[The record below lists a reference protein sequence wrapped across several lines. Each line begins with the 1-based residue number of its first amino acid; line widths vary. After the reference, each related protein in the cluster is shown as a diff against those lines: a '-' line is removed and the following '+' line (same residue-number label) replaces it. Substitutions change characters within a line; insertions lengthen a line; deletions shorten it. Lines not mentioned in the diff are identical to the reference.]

1 MLINYSKKELDLCAR
16 IMRAEALAEG
26 DLGMLMVG
34 NVVVNRAIANCLD
47 FKDTRTITDVIYQK
61 NQFSGTKSS
70 LFQSSSTT
78 REKDLARRVLKG
90 EYYHP
95 ATNALYF
102 YAPKTNEKCKK
113 TWFNQN
119 YAGRYKN
126 HCFYEPNKGICKE
139 LGKIKY

>member
-102 YAPKTNEKCKK
+102 YAPKTNEKCKN

-139 LGKIKY
+139 LH

>member
-61 NQFSGTKSS
+61 NQFNGTKSS

-102 YAPKTNEKCKK
+102 YAPKTNEKCKN

-139 LGKIKY
+139 LH

>member
-26 DLGMLMVG
+26 DLGMLMVD
-34 NVVVNRAIANCLD
+34 NVVVNRTIANCLD

-139 LGKIKY
+139 LH

>member
-34 NVVVNRAIANCLD
+34 NVVVNRTIANCLD
-47 FKDTRTITDVIYQK
+47 LKDTRTITDVIYQK

-139 LGKIKY
+139 LH

>member
-1 MLINYSKKELDLCAR
+1 MLINYSTKELDLCAR

-34 NVVVNRAIANCLD
+34 NVVVNRAIADCLD
-47 FKDTRTITDVIYQK
+47 FTNVRTITDVIYQK

-78 REKDLARRVLKG
+78 KEKELAKRVLKG

-95 ATNALYF
+95 ATNSLYF
-102 YAPKTNEKCKK
+102 YAPKTKEKCKN
-113 TWFNQN
+113 TWFGQI
-119 YAGRYKN
+119 YSGRYKN
-126 HCFYEPNKGICKE
+126 HCFYEPKSGVCKE
-139 LGKIKY
+139 LH

>member
-34 NVVVNRAIANCLD
+34 NVVVNRAIAKCLD

-102 YAPKTNEKCKK
+102 YAPKTNEKCKN

-139 LGKIKY
+139 LH

>member
-34 NVVVNRAIANCLD
+34 NVVVNRTIANCLD

-90 EYYHP
+90 EYCHP

-139 LGKIKY
+139 LH

>member
-1 MLINYSKKELDLCAR
+1 MLINYSTKELDLCAR

-34 NVVVNRAIANCLD
+34 NVVVNRAIADCLD
-47 FKDTRTITDVIYQK
+47 FTNVRTITDVIYQK

-78 REKDLARRVLKG
+78 KEKELAKRVLKG

-95 ATNALYF
+95 ATSSLYF
-102 YAPKTNEKCKK
+102 YAPKTKENCKN
-113 TWFNQN
+113 TWFGQSFS
-119 YAGRYKN
+119 GRYKN
-126 HCFYEPNKGICKE
+126 HCFYEPKSGVCKE
-139 LGKIKY
+139 LH

>member
-1 MLINYSKKELDLCAR
+1 MLINYSTKELDLCAR

-34 NVVVNRAIANCLD
+34 NVVVNRTIANCLD
-47 FKDTRTITDVIYQK
+47 FKDVRTITDVIYQK
-61 NQFSGTKSS
+61 NQFSGTKSG

-78 REKDLARRVLKG
+78 KEKDLARRVLKG

-102 YAPKTNEKCKK
+102 YAPKTNETCKN

-126 HCFYEPNKGICKE
+126 HCFYEPEEGICKE
-139 LGKIKY
+139 LH

>member
-34 NVVVNRAIANCLD
+34 NVVVNRTIANCLD

-95 ATNALYF
+95 GCSRICDT
-102 YAPKTNEKCKK
+102 PKEK
-113 TWFNQN
+113 
-119 YAGRYKN
+119 
-126 HCFYEPNKGICKE
+126 
-139 LGKIKY
+139 

>member
-1 MLINYSKKELDLCAR
+1 MLFI
-16 IMRAEALAEG
+16 
-26 DLGMLMVG
+26 
-34 NVVVNRAIANCLD
+34 
-47 FKDTRTITDVIYQK
+47 K

-102 YAPKTNEKCKK
+102 YAPKQTKM
-113 TWFNQN
+113 
-119 YAGRYKN
+119 
-126 HCFYEPNKGICKE
+126 
-139 LGKIKY
+139 

>member
-1 MLINYSKKELDLCAR
+1 MLINYSTKELDLCAR

-34 NVVVNRAIANCLD
+34 NVVVNRAIADCLD
-47 FKDTRTITDVIYQK
+47 FTNVRTITDVIYQK

-78 REKDLARRVLKG
+78 KERELAKRVLKG

-95 ATNALYF
+95 ATNSLYF
-102 YAPKTNEKCKK
+102 YAPKTKENCKN
-113 TWFNQN
+113 TWFGQSFS
-119 YAGRYKN
+119 GRYKN
-126 HCFYEPNKGICKE
+126 HCFYEPKSGVCKE
-139 LGKIKY
+139 LH

>member
-26 DLGMLMVG
+26 ELGMLMVG
-34 NVVVNRAIANCLD
+34 NVVVNRTIANCLD

-139 LGKIKY
+139 LH

>member
-34 NVVVNRAIANCLD
+34 NVVVNRTIANCLD

-78 REKDLARRVLKG
+78 REKDLAHRVLKG

-139 LGKIKY
+139 LH

>member
-34 NVVVNRAIANCLD
+34 NVVVNRTIANCLD

-78 REKDLARRVLKG
+78 KEKDLARRVLKG

-102 YAPKTNEKCKK
+102 YAPKTNEKCKN

-126 HCFYEPNKGICKE
+126 HCFYEPKKGICKE
-139 LGKIKY
+139 LH

>member
-1 MLINYSKKELDLCAR
+1 MLINYSTKELDLCAR

-34 NVVVNRAIANCLD
+34 NVVVNRAIADCLD
-47 FKDTRTITDVIYQK
+47 FTNVRTITDVIYQK

-78 REKDLARRVLKG
+78 KEKELAKRVLKG

-95 ATNALYF
+95 ATNSLYF
-102 YAPKTNEKCKK
+102 YAPKTKENCKN
-113 TWFNQN
+113 TWFGQSFS
-119 YAGRYKN
+119 GRYKN
-126 HCFYEPNKGICKE
+126 HCFYEPKNGVCKE
-139 LGKIKY
+139 LH

>member
-1 MLINYSKKELDLCAR
+1 MLINYSTKELDLCAR

-34 NVVVNRAIANCLD
+34 NVVVNRAIADCLD
-47 FKDTRTITDVIYQK
+47 FTNVRTITDVIYQK

-78 REKDLARRVLKG
+78 KEKELAKRVLKG

-95 ATNALYF
+95 ATNSLYF
-102 YAPKTNEKCKK
+102 YAPKTGEKCKN
-113 TWFNQN
+113 TWFGQS
-119 YAGRYKN
+119 YSGRYKN
-126 HCFYEPNKGICKE
+126 HCFYEPKSGVCKE
-139 LGKIKY
+139 LH

>member
-1 MLINYSKKELDLCAR
+1 MLIKYSKKELDLCAR

-34 NVVVNRAIANCLD
+34 NVVVNRTIANCLD

-139 LGKIKY
+139 LH

>member
-1 MLINYSKKELDLCAR
+1 MLINYSTKELDLCAR

-34 NVVVNRAIANCLD
+34 NVVVNRAIADCLD
-47 FKDTRTITDVIYQK
+47 FTNVRTITDVIYQK

-78 REKDLARRVLKG
+78 KEKELAKRVLKG

-95 ATNALYF
+95 ATNSLYF
-102 YAPKTNEKCKK
+102 YAPKAKESCKN
-113 TWFNQN
+113 TWFGQS
-119 YAGRYKN
+119 YSGRYKN
-126 HCFYEPNKGICKE
+126 HCFYEPKSGVCKE
-139 LGKIKY
+139 LH

>member
-34 NVVVNRAIANCLD
+34 NVIVNRTIANCLD

-139 LGKIKY
+139 LH

>member
-34 NVVVNRAIANCLD
+34 NIVVNRTIANCLD

-102 YAPKTNEKCKK
+102 YAPKTNEKCKN

-139 LGKIKY
+139 LH

>member
-1 MLINYSKKELDLCAR
+1 MLINYSKKEIDLCAR

-34 NVVVNRAIANCLD
+34 NVVVNRTIADCLD
-47 FKDTRTITDVIYQK
+47 FKDVRTITDVIYQK

-78 REKDLARRVLKG
+78 KEKDLARRVLKG

-102 YAPKTNEKCKK
+102 YAPKTNETCKN

-126 HCFYEPNKGICKE
+126 HCFYEPDEGICKE
-139 LGKIKY
+139 LH

>member
-34 NVVVNRAIANCLD
+34 NVVVNRTIANCLD

-90 EYYHP
+90 EYYYP

-139 LGKIKY
+139 LH

>member
-1 MLINYSKKELDLCAR
+1 MLINYSTKELDLCAR

-34 NVVVNRAIANCLD
+34 NVVVNRAIADCLD
-47 FKDTRTITDVIYQK
+47 FTNVRTITDVIYQK

-78 REKDLARRVLKG
+78 KEKELAKRVLKG

-139 LGKIKY
+139 LH